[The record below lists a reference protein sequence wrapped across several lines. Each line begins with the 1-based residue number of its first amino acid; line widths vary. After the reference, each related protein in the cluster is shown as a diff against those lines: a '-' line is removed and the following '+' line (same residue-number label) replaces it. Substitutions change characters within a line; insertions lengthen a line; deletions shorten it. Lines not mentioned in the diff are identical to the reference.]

1 MLTRGTQG
9 PLVSGHATGEERG
22 HDWEAT
28 GGSPV
33 GVAINLSRALGA
45 SAMARVGDL
54 TLAKEG
60 MGRWRCR

>member
-1 MLTRGTQG
+1 
-9 PLVSGHATGEERG
+9 VSGHATGEERG
-22 HDWEAT
+22 HDWEAA